1 MEYPPLP
8 VEINRDELIISSMVI
23 MLRKSILENPRYHLN
38 QDKNWL
44 LIEWGFFMLNNIEMH
59 IVRLSG
65 S

>member
-1 MEYPPLP
+1 
-8 VEINRDELIISSMVI
+8 MVMI
-23 MLRKSILENPRYHLN
+23 LRKSILENPRYHLN

>member
-1 MEYPPLP
+1 
-8 VEINRDELIISSMVI
+8 MVM

-38 QDKNWL
+38 QDKKWL

-65 S
+65 P